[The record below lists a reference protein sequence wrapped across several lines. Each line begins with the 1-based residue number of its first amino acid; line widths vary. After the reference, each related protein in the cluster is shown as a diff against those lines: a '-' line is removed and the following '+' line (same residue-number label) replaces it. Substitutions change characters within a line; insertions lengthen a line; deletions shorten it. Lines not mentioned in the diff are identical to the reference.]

1 MLEAFPLLTRLL
13 NRTGEGLSG
22 GERQTLAIARALM
35 ANPRLLLLDEVS
47 LGLAPIVVR
56 QVYEAVPVIKAQGTT
71 VLIVEQ
77 DVNQA
82 LAVADRFYCLLEG
95 RIALTGTPGEVS
107 KEQITEAYFGMSR
120 REPLMVW
127 VNAVIQGILLG
138 GLYALFATGLSLSFG
153 VMRLVN
159 LAHGDLAIFAAFMTL
174 SISRTLEINPLVAL
188 LIVIPAAFVVGYILQ
203 RVVFDRVVGVDPAF
217 QIVATFGLGIVIQNA
232 LLEKYTADT
241 QGLKVGTLEDI
252 DHQGQRH
259 HWHRLVAATDLHHS
273 SRRARL
279 ARPLPEA
286 HQARSRVPGD
296 LR

>member
-1 MLEAFPLLTRLL
+1 
-13 NRTGEGLSG
+13 
-22 GERQTLAIARALM
+22 
-35 ANPRLLLLDEVS
+35 
-47 LGLAPIVVR
+47 
-56 QVYEAVPVIKAQGTT
+56 
-71 VLIVEQ
+71 
-77 DVNQA
+77 
-82 LAVADRFYCLLEG
+82 
-95 RIALTGTPGEVS
+95 
-107 KEQITEAYFGMSR
+107 
-120 REPLMVW
+120 MVW

-241 QGLKVGTLEDI
+241 QGLKVG
-252 DHQGQRH
+252 
-259 HWHRLVAATDLHHS
+259 RLKTSTIKVNDTIGIGWLPLLTFIAAVVVLGSLALFLKRTKLGRAFRATSDDADA
-273 SRRARL
+273 ARL
-279 ARPLPEA
+279 MGIDIKRVFAVAMALA
-286 HQARSRVPGD
+286 IATVALAGVLFGARSSFDPFVGPAPHISAREKKAGRFGHEPRRCRFLHIVAIHP
-296 LR
+296 